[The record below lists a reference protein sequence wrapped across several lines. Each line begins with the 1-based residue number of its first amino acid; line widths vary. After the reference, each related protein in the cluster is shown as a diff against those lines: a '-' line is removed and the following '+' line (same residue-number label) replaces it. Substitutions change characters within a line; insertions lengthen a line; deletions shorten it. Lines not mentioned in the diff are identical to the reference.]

1 MAWTSLAS
9 AESRI
14 LRLIPD
20 PPPGDLLEDIICGID
35 RDGLEFDR
43 RREQAVGITV
53 LRNDAVEHGRDLL
66 VQTVFALDYLGLFG
80 VALKGTIQSIRDA
93 KEATQILGTM
103 YREKSSDPSLRYP
116 FPVVVLLFSMQ
127 DDSGYYA
134 WLVEPVGVREG
145 EPKLKLHGSPNCE
158 PFNRTSLS
166 YLIARV
172 NDWYLKYFKYI

>member
-1 MAWTSLAS
+1 MSKVADSFIEQRSKILAMVQFTS
-9 AESRI
+9 R
-14 LRLIPD
+14 PD
-20 PPPGDLLEDIICGID
+20 LHVSDSPEDS
-35 RDGLEFDR
+35 GL
-43 RREQAVGITV
+43 
-53 LRNDAVEHGRDLL
+53 DLL

-158 PFNRTSLS
+158 PFNRTSLT